1 MKAQK
6 KQIDALKAEREKKIR
21 EAALKLEEERK
32 QRV

>member
-6 KQIDALKAEREKKIR
+6 KQIEALKADREKKIR

-32 QRV
+32 QKV